1 MKNYRLTNKEII
13 ILENSIANQNG
24 IITDEYLIN
33 KLAKLGI
40 VEKHAHTN
48 KKVYW
53 YFGHVIARYVNDV
66 RYTTID
72 QYAISAEYVDGTFY
86 PYVKASKIDN

>member
-1 MKNYRLTNKEII
+1 MKNYRLTNKEIT

-24 IITDEYLIN
+24 IITDGHLIN

-48 KKVYW
+48 KKVYC
-53 YFGHVIARYVNDV
+53 
-66 RYTTID
+66 
-72 QYAISAEYVDGTFY
+72 
-86 PYVKASKIDN
+86 KIC